1 MKGKCLSATISFNI
15 NNLLLMKNKRDMKW
29 MSIITIIFAFSSC
42 SNAQFDEE
50 NKMINESKNMDT
62 ITLGAGCFWCIEAVF
77 SELKG
82 VESVVAGYAGG
93 FVKNPSY
100 KEVCS
105 GTTGHAEVAQIT
117 YNSSLISLGD
127 ILEVFWKTHDPT
139 TLNRQGADVG
149 TQYRSA
155 IFYHND
161 KQGNEAKSYKVQL
174 IDSEAWENPIV
185 TEILPISNYSAAEN
199 YHQNYYSQ
207 NPGNSYCTFVI
218 QPKLDK
224 FRKVFA
230 SKLK

>member
-1 MKGKCLSATISFNI
+1 
-15 NNLLLMKNKRDMKW
+15 MKNKRDMKW

-42 SNAQFDEE
+42 SNAQFEKE

-93 FVKNPSY
+93 FVKTPSY
-100 KEVCS
+100 KDVCS

-117 YNSSLISLGD
+117 YNPSLISLGD

-155 IFYHND
+155 IFYHNE
-161 KQGNEAKSYKVQL
+161 KQGNEAKSYKEQL
-174 IDSEAWENPIV
+174 IVSKAWNNPIV

-199 YHQNYYSQ
+199 DHQNYYSQ

>member
-1 MKGKCLSATISFNI
+1 
-15 NNLLLMKNKRDMKW
+15 MKNKRDMKW

-42 SNAQFDEE
+42 SNAQIDE
-50 NKMINESKNMDT
+50 NKKMINESKNMDT

-105 GTTGHAEVAQIT
+105 GTTGHAEVAQII
-117 YNSSLISLGD
+117 YNPSLISLGD

>member
-1 MKGKCLSATISFNI
+1 
-15 NNLLLMKNKRDMKW
+15 MKNKRDMKW

-42 SNAQFDEE
+42 SNAQIDE
-50 NKMINESKNMDT
+50 NKKMINESKNMDT

>member
-1 MKGKCLSATISFNI
+1 
-15 NNLLLMKNKRDMKW
+15 

-42 SNAQFDEE
+42 SNAQIDE
-50 NKMINESKNMDT
+50 NKKMINESKNMDT

-105 GTTGHAEVAQIT
+105 GTTGHAEVAQII
-117 YNSSLISLGD
+117 YNPSLISLGD

-149 TQYRSA
+149 TQYRSS
-155 IFYHND
+155 IFYHNE

>member
-1 MKGKCLSATISFNI
+1 
-15 NNLLLMKNKRDMKW
+15 MKNKRDMKW

-42 SNAQFDEE
+42 SNAQFEKE

-100 KEVCS
+100 KDVCS

-117 YNSSLISLGD
+117 YNPSLISLGD

-149 TQYRSA
+149 TQYRSS

-161 KQGNEAKSYKVQL
+161 KQGDEAKSYKEQL
-174 IDSEAWENPIV
+174 LASKAWDNPIV
-185 TEILPISNYSAAEN
+185 TEILRISNYSAAEN

-207 NPGNSYCTFVI
+207 NTGDQYCKFVI

>member
-1 MKGKCLSATISFNI
+1 
-15 NNLLLMKNKRDMKW
+15 MKNKRDMKW

-42 SNAQFDEE
+42 SNAQIDE
-50 NKMINESKNMDT
+50 NKKMINESKNMDT

-105 GTTGHAEVAQIT
+105 GTTGHAEVAQII
-117 YNSSLISLGD
+117 YNPSLISLGD

-149 TQYRSA
+149 TQYRSS
-155 IFYHND
+155 IFYHNE